1 MIRSLKIKFITI
13 IMGVLTAVFIGIFV
27 VLNIFMQSK
36 SSEQTGKLLML
47 IAQQDGVEFLQDFR
61 RDYFRDDF
69 FKSPDF
75 GINTLDL
82 SPAARA
88 SRIFYVKIDQS
99 NRVFEFHLDMI
110 TGLSIE
116 DAKSYL
122 EDALTKNKKQG
133 FIDNFQYLIADKDYG
148 KMIIFAEKSIE
159 TQLLNQLMDVS
170 LKVAI
175 FSLAIFFILSI
186 YLSNWAIKPVKTAF
200 ENQKQFISD
209 ASHELKTPLT
219 IISTNVDVLENE
231 IGKNKRLEDI
241 KSQTNRMNLL
251 IKELL
256 SLAKTD
262 EGKADLEFK
271 NFNVSQA
278 ILNSSLEFE
287 SRAFEEGKN
296 LEIEVK
302 ENIFYKGNEDKIKQ
316 LCSILIDNAIK
327 HSQDNGDIKVRFKK
341 ESSKLHFSVYNTGTG
356 IPESEREKV
365 FERFYRSDSSRSRDT
380 GGYGLGLSIAKSIV
394 EIHRGKI
401 YITGEYGSW
410 IQFNVIL

>member
-1 MIRSLKIKFITI
+1 
-13 IMGVLTAVFIGIFV
+13 MGVLTAVFIGIFV